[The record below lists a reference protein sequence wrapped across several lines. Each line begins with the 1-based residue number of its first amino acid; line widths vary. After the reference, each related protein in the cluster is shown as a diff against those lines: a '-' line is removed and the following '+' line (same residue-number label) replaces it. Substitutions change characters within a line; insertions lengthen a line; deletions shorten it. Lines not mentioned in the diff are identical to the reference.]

1 MFKHETS
8 ILLEHVNFMNYLRL
22 NRYRSYLAMC
32 TNKLNVLVHQLL
44 SVLSLR
50 YPKSYS
56 KRLRVKIKRISTSFF
71 NYLKVNY
78 MY

>member
-8 ILLEHVNFMNYLRL
+8 ILLEQVNFMNYLRL

-32 TNKLNVLVHQLL
+32 KLNVLVHQLL